1 MEQKITVVIADDHHG
16 VRRGIK
22 QLIEKG
28 GRFEVVGE
36 AENGKEAIEIVK
48 QETPD
53 LLIMDVVMPLMRGD
67 EVARRLIADNPDLN
81 ILAVSS
87 FDNPQYILTMLENGA
102 RGYLTKD
109 EAPEL
114 LQKAADEIMF
124 NKTSLWISE
133 KLRNQTGIN
142 IERRLNSTPTLSQ
155 TEHRILEMLKA
166 GASKAE
172 IAKEFSFSTGQMERY
187 LKILL
192 MKYDASS
199 IDELKKS
206 G

>member
-1 MEQKITVVIADDHHG
+1 MEQKITVVIADDHQG
-16 VRRGIK
+16 VRQGIK
-22 QLIEKG
+22 QLIERG
-28 GRFEVVGE
+28 GKFEVIAE
-36 AENGKEAIEIVK
+36 AENGKQAIEIVK
-48 QETPD
+48 QEMPD
-53 LLIMDVVMPLMRGD
+53 LLILDVVMPLMRGD
-67 EVARRLIADNPDLN
+67 EVAQRLITEKPDLK

-114 LQKAADEIMF
+114 LQKAANEIMK
-124 NKTSLWISE
+124 NNDKIWVSE
-133 KLRNQTGIN
+133 KLKQQTGVQ
-142 IERRLNSTPTLSQ
+142 IEPRLNSALTLSQ

-172 IAKEFSFSTGQMERY
+172 VAEKFSFSEDRLERY
-187 LKILL
+187 IKVLF
-192 MKYDASS
+192 MKFNVGSVR
-199 IDELKKS
+199 ELIEA